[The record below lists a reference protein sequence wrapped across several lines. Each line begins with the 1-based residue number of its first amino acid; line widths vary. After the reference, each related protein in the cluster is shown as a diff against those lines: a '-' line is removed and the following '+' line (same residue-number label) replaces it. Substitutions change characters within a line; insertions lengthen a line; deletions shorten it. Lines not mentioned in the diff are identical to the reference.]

1 MGLTIDYRCIT
12 TADHGLLGESGLLLN
27 INGNTRPRTR
37 INFVAFDFV
46 NHKAIYKQ
54 LPGVYKSMIKAS
66 REAEGLP
73 EGQGVYEG
81 PQ

>member
-12 TADHGLLGESGLLLN
+12 TADHGLLSESGLLLN

-37 INFVAFDFV
+37 MNFVVFDFV

-54 LPGVYKSMIKAS
+54 LPGVYSMIKS